1 MKFAAKFA
9 SFLALVALV
18 SLAVETFAQA
28 TVEENDFGCRL
39 ESDRINVTILNSTT
53 TGVINSTTVEVILGL
68 CSEATVDGFKCV
80 PSSST
85 REVSI
90 VVNNLACE
98 AVPIDTTD
106 TV

>member
-9 SFLALVALV
+9 ALLALAALV

-28 TVEENDFGCRL
+28 TVEENDFGCRV
-39 ESDRINVTILNSTT
+39 EDDRFNVTILNSTT
-53 TGVINSTTVEVILGL
+53 TGVINSTTVEVIFGL

-85 REVSI
+85 REVNI
-90 VVNNLACE
+90 VVRNLACE
-98 AVPIDTTD
+98 AVSTATTD